1 MAEKKTETEKKDD
14 GKVEV
19 FVPRGNRNDEATL
32 FVSVNGKNYFIPK
45 GKTSRVPQCVADEIE
60 RAEYAQRRLDKTMD
74 ELVSKSKV

>member
-1 MAEKKTETEKKDD
+1 MAEKKTEIVDD

-19 FVPRGNRNDEATL
+19 FIPRGNRNDEPTL

-45 GKTSRVPQCVADEIE
+45 GKTSRVPQCVADEIN
-60 RAEYAQRRLDKTMD
+60 RADHAQRRLDKTMD